1 MAEADC
7 ELCRLA
13 GYRACDV
20 CGGPV
25 YQAGALG
32 IDVCGYCRVD
42 GAAGTDSS
50 GRPAA
55 ASGASGP
62 PTAAP
67 APRRPLPGHEWNTP
81 RPGVGGAV

>member
-7 ELCRLA
+7 ELCRMA
-13 GYRACDV
+13 GYRSCDV

-25 YQAGALG
+25 FVAGALL
-32 IDVCGYCRVD
+32 DVCDNCRAD

-50 GRPAA
+50 GRQAA

-67 APRRPLPGHEWNTP
+67 AP
-81 RPGVGGAV
+81 